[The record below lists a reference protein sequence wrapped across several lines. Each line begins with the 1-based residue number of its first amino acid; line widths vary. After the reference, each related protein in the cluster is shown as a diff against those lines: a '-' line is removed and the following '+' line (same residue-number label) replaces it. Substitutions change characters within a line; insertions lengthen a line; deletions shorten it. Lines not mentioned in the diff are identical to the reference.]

1 MTHLSAIL
9 AALVPLFGLIVLG
22 TALARAGFP
31 GDDFWPR
38 LERFIYFVLFPA
50 LLIEGLATAPL
61 DASRIAPVF
70 IAIITTLGFGS
81 LLIFLSK
88 PLLALDGPGFS
99 SLYQGGIRFNTYL
112 GIAVVIAVFG
122 EAAVAVTALTIAL
135 MIPLI
140 NVGCVLVL
148 SRYADADSD
157 WRQMLRSLAQ
167 NPLIIACVAG
177 LVLNLTGIGL
187 HDWLASGL
195 DIAGSAAVPLGLM
208 SVGAG
213 LQLGRWHSE
222 AAPMLVAGA
231 IKLLILPLAAWWI
244 AGLAGLSTLETQ
256 VLVVF
261 AALPTATSA
270 YILARQM
277 GGDHALIARM
287 LTLQTAAAAITL
299 PLILAL
305 LASQA
310 G

>member
-1 MTHLSAIL
+1 MTHLGAIL
-9 AALVPLFGLIVLG
+9 AALVPLFSLIVVG
-22 TALARAGFP
+22 AALARAGFP
-31 GDDFWPR
+31 GEDFWPG

-50 LLIEGLATAPL
+50 LLIEGLATAQL
-61 DASRIAPVF
+61 DANRIPPVF
-70 IAIITTLGFGS
+70 IAIVATLGFGS
-81 LLIFLSK
+81 LLVFLLK

-99 SLYQGGIRFNTYL
+99 SFYQGAIRFNTYL

-122 EAAVAVTALTIAL
+122 DAAVAVTALTIAL

-148 SRYADADSD
+148 SRYARAGSD
-157 WRQMLRSLAQ
+157 WRQLLQSLVR

-177 LVLNLTGIGL
+177 LMLNLSGIGL

-213 LQLGRWHSE
+213 LRLGRWQSE
-222 AAPMLVAGA
+222 ATPMLAAGI
-231 IKLLILPLAAWWI
+231 IKLLALPVAAWWI
-244 AGLAGLSTLETQ
+244 AGLAGLGLLETQ

>member
-222 AAPMLVAGA
+222 AAPMLVAGVV
-231 IKLLILPLAAWWI
+231 KLLILPLAAWWI

>member
-1 MTHLSAIL
+1 MTPLSAIL
-9 AALVPLFGLIVLG
+9 SALVPLFGLIIVG
-22 TALARAGFP
+22 AVLARAGFP
-31 GDDFWPR
+31 GEDFWPR

-50 LLIEGLATAPL
+50 LLIEGLATANL
-61 DASRIAPVF
+61 DANRILPVF
-70 IAIITTLGFGS
+70 IAVLATLATGS
-81 LLIFLSK
+81 VLVFAAK
-88 PLLALDGPGFS
+88 PLLRLDGPGFS
-99 SLYQGGIRFNTYL
+99 SLYQGAIRFNTYL

-122 EAAVAVTALTIAL
+122 DSAVAVTALTIAL

-148 SRYADADSD
+148 SRFANAESN
-157 WRQMLRSLAQ
+157 WRQMTLSLAQ
-167 NPLIIACVAG
+167 NPLIIACVTG
-177 LVLNLTGIGL
+177 LLLNLTGIGL
-187 HDWLASGL
+187 HDWLVSGL

-213 LQLGRWHSE
+213 LRLGRWQSE
-222 AAPMLVAGA
+222 AAPQLVAGI
-231 IKLLILPLAAWWI
+231 IKLLALPVAAWWI
-244 AGLAGLSTLETQ
+244 AHQVGLNGLETQ

-277 GGDHALIARM
+277 GGDHRLIARM

-299 PLILAL
+299 PFILAL

>member
-61 DASRIAPVF
+61 DASRIAPMF

-88 PLLALDGPGFS
+88 PLLALNGAGFS